1 MQFFAEK
8 VVINDLPNGPFAD
21 MADTEVYLSKELPPR
36 KVPVRRI
43 SFEGLHPAVV
53 EASAGMFADGHFSQ
67 VVGEAFKS
75 VEVRVCRVLPGRGDR
90 RLAGCRGR

>member
-21 MADTEVYLSKELPPR
+21 MADTEVYLSKEMPPR

-43 SFEGLHPAVV
+43 SVEGLHPAVV

-67 VVGEAFKS
+67 AVGEAFKS
-75 VEVRVCRVLPGRGDR
+75 VEVRVCRVLPGSGDR